1 MKSLTLLRH
10 AKTER
15 DSDTG
20 RDFDRRL
27 IERGQNDAKRMGE
40 EMRALGLEFDL
51 VLSSPAARAAET
63 AELARLEPRFDERI
77 YDAASSELLAI
88 AQSADEDVGRLAMVG
103 HNPGFERLASRLI
116 GQLVEMP
123 TGSLIEIEI
132 PVDRWA
138 EVEDGKGRPIRFIKP
153 KELR

>member
-1 MKSLTLLRH
+1 MKSLTLFRH

-27 IERGQNDAKRMGE
+27 IERGHNDSKRMGRE
-40 EMRALGLEFDL
+40 IRELGLEFDL

-63 AELARLEPRFDERI
+63 AELAGLKPRFDERI
-77 YDAASSELLAI
+77 YDAATGSLLEI
-88 AQSADEDVGRLAMVG
+88 VQSADNEIDRLAIVG
-103 HNPGFERLASRLI
+103 HNPGFERLASKLI
-116 GQLVEMP
+116 GQSVEMP
-123 TGSLIEIEI
+123 TGSLVEIEI
-132 PVDRWA
+132 PVDRWEEA
-138 EVEDGKGRPIRFIKP
+138 GKANGRLVRFLKP

>member
-1 MKSLTLLRH
+1 MKSLTLFRH

-15 DSDTG
+15 DSTSG

-27 IERGQNDAKRMGE
+27 IERGQNDSRLMGE
-40 EMRALGLEFDL
+40 ELRALGLEFDL

-63 AELARLEPRFDERI
+63 AELAGLTPRFDERI

-88 AQSADEDVGRLAMVG
+88 VQSADNDTDRLAIVG

-116 GQLVEMP
+116 GQIVEMP
-123 TGSLIEIEI
+123 TGSFIEIEI
-132 PVDRWA
+132 PVDRWTDVD
-138 EVEDGKGRPIRFIKP
+138 EGNGRVVRFVRP

>member
-1 MKSLTLLRH
+1 MKSLTLFRH

-15 DSDTG
+15 DSTSG

-27 IERGQNDAKRMGE
+27 IERGQNDSKRMGE
-40 EMRALGLEFDL
+40 EMRSLGLEFDL

-63 AELARLEPRFDERI
+63 AELAALSPRFDERI

-88 AQSADEDVGRLAMVG
+88 VQSAEVEIDRLAMVG
-103 HNPGFERLASRLI
+103 HNPGFERFASRLI
-116 GQLVEMP
+116 GQIVEMP

-138 EVEDGKGRPIRFIKP
+138 DVDDGIGRVVRFISP